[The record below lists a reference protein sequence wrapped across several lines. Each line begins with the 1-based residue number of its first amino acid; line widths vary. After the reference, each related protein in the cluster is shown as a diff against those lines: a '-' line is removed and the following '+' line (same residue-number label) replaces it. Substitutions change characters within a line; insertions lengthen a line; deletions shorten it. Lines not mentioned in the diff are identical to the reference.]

1 MNIDQALNILK
12 SYSCTAIKIPATET
26 EADKLRQALLLITE
40 LCDYE
45 ILGICAD
52 NREQAL
58 NSLHQYLTAMGY
70 NISELD
76 CNNMEYGEGVYLK
89 YNTQKRSTYID
100 SYTGKYRGVLIS
112 CQTSDE
118 AVMGTYGHLPLNL
131 FS

>member
-12 SYSCTAIKIPATET
+12 SASCTEIKIPATET
-26 EADKLRQALLLITE
+26 ESDELRQALLLITE

-52 NREQAL
+52 NLEQAL

-76 CNNMEYGEGVYLK
+76 CNNKEYSEGVYLK

-100 SYTGKYRGVLIS
+100 SYMGKYRGVLIS
-112 CQTSDE
+112 CQTSNQ
-118 AVMGTYGHLPLNL
+118 ALMGTYGHLPLNL